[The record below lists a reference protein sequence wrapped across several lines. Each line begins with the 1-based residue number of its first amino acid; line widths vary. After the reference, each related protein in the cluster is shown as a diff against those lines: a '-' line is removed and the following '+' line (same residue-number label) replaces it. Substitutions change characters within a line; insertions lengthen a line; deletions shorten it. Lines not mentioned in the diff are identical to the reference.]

1 METVSMPTS
10 GIHGNKSHAIKCLD
24 SSMVSVYAIS
34 LIYINFC
41 FFSTEGLTWLSKEV
55 IYEQGFYL
63 YREQMTYLKYVS
75 CKTSQPGKNNC
86 VFFFHRRTDPFSD
99 DLLPTEVPALLT
111 GLPDEDIMSD
121 DEM

>member
-1 METVSMPTS
+1 MPTS

-41 FFSTEGLTWLSKEV
+41 FFSTEGLKWLSKEV

>member
-1 METVSMPTS
+1 
-10 GIHGNKSHAIKCLD
+10 
-24 SSMVSVYAIS
+24 MVSVYAIS

-41 FFSTEGLTWLSKEV
+41 FFSTEGLQWLSKQV

-75 CKTSQPGKNNC
+75 CKSSRPGKNNC